1 MSAPREKSLFRT
13 EKEDRLFVVLASLV
27 FFLSL
32 LVSSWDF
39 VKVQGLVFHL
49 NISNISGS
57 ILFFIGCP
65 IRVIGK
71 RTLGKYYSYGLKTS
85 PNQKLIM
92 YGMYKHIRHPINLAA
107 IMYSLGIPLILSSLY
122 GFFIMLWLIPL
133 ILYRIRI
140 EERML
145 IQRFGNQYLEYMKRT
160 KRLIPF
166 IY

>member
-39 VKVQGLVFHL
+39 VKIQGITFHL
-49 NISNISGS
+49 NISNILGL
-57 ILFFIGCP
+57 ILFFVGYS
-65 IRVIGK
+65 IRIIGK
-71 RTLGKYYSYGLKTS
+71 RTLGKYYSYGLRTL
-85 PNQKLIM
+85 PNQKLIT
-92 YGMYKHIRHPINLAA
+92 YGIYKHIRHPINLAA

-133 ILYRIRI
+133 ISYRIRI

-145 IQRFGNQYLEYMKRT
+145 IQKFGT
-160 KRLIPF
+160 ST
-166 IY
+166 